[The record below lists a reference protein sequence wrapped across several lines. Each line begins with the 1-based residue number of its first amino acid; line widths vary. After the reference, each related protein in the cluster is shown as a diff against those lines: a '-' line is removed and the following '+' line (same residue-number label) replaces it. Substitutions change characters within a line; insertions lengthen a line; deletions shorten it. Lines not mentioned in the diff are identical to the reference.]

1 MSNSDSKRIQAN
13 ERMNSVQYLSEFGE
27 NGYDRPDFVELLSN
41 AFSRK
46 TDGIENDKNLL
57 SFWSRLL
64 EESERRSKTDFVSKF
79 NDLSADASFFQKNE
93 TEPDN
98 QYKLKVPEMDF
109 DTNANE
115 CETKTEEIYSAFE
128 EARRQLYKQVMSK
141 DWDFKTFYSASCGF
155 MQAYYVI
162 LQEVIFSPANYHL
175 NDLAFRRS
183 GYLQSLVQFSTHRL
197 TDSNKY
203 EDEEGRRKKIYRF
216 SYLDPFAMDV
226 FLRSIEG
233 AKLLDKSLP
242 APEKR
247 SLLDKLRIDLFLT
260 SVQSAFSRYTY
271 LDNQT
276 YRVQLNRHT
285 SQLLA
290 IPYDQISSVEEI
302 KPIRLFEK
310 ITGYIRKQAFLAASS
325 ESEILR
331 VKVCILGHTE
341 CTGTE
346 DEACMEDLVGL
357 ILKWYCRLETGQRKP
372 TLDFTLNNYINKQDY
387 SAVRSRENPVV
398 GEPKN
403 NTGSSDRARYR
414 IEAVDYSSQF
424 SFTTATL
431 REHIIKHDLI
441 FILDCPWMTAE
452 NYEMKLDGSLRAFTK
467 VLSDIPYSPD
477 IKKSQFF
484 SQFQYFFKSAVM
496 RRIDG
501 QMGRI
506 LGSDTGT
513 AGQVIRILKE
523 PVLNKIG
530 LYLKKKALENGNHET
545 IVYLFTSEKDG
556 VDLASIASDPLTRTE
571 KYDGKTFTIVKY
583 SSQETAPLELEEQ
596 EGSACFRIHLW
607 SIIKYISVSFAY
619 LDLKESLLELL
630 CSDPG
635 LLRKEVD
642 VLGIFQSIYV
652 LCELD
657 NRLRTVTCQL
667 RLSEEFEA
675 CLPKQKAPRF
685 EEIKREVL
693 AWARTL
699 IEPLYCKVVFSN
711 ADERKPS
718 YGDDAIRTAFRM
730 NLYSSAKDVQTMLF
744 WHRYRMLERDGLCGM
759 IRCVFPH
766 EINTKLQK
774 RWGTD
779 YAKREFFSDKKL
791 YDSVLYSLERS
802 SSFSIAMDRMFVKAD
817 QLFEKTSAGE
827 NIQTRRRILNN
838 IINACERHEWEDSTV
853 YLNARKAIL
862 EYL

>member
-1 MSNSDSKRIQAN
+1 MSNSDSNRIQAN
-13 ERMNSVQYLSEFGE
+13 ERISSVQFLSEFVE
-27 NGYDRPDFVELLSN
+27 KGYDRPDFVELLSN

-46 TDGIENDKNLL
+46 TDGIENSYNLL
-57 SFWSRLL
+57 SFWERLL
-64 EESERRSKTDFVSKF
+64 EESERRRKTGFVSKV
-79 NDLSADASFFQKNE
+79 NNLLEDARFFQEAEIAPGK
-93 TEPDN
+93 
-98 QYKLKVPEMDF
+98 QYELIVPEMDF
-109 DTNANE
+109 DTNAKE
-115 CETKTEEIYSAFE
+115 CETKTEEIYSTFE
-128 EARRQLYKQVMSK
+128 LARKQLYNQVISK
-141 DWDFKTFYSASCGF
+141 GWDLKTLYPTSCGY
-155 MQAYYVI
+155 MQAYYAI
-162 LQEVIFSPANYHL
+162 LQKVIFSPANYHL

-183 GYLQSLVQFSTHRL
+183 GYLQNLVQFSTRQIIE
-197 TDSNKY
+197 SNRYKA
-203 EDEEGRRKKIYRF
+203 EEGGRKEKIYRF
-216 SYLDPFAMDV
+216 SYLDPFAMDI

-271 LDNQT
+271 LDNQP

-310 ITGYIRKQAFLAASS
+310 ITGYIRKQAYLAASS
-325 ESEILR
+325 ESEKLQ

-341 CTGTE
+341 CTRAG

-357 ILKWYCRLETGQRKP
+357 ILKWYCRLETGPKKP
-372 TLDFTLNNYINKQDY
+372 TLDFTLNNYVNKQDY
-387 SAVRSRENPVV
+387 SAERHGKNSVV

-403 NTGSSDRARYR
+403 NTESGDRATYC

-431 REHIIKHDLI
+431 RKYIFKHDLI

-467 VLSDIPYSPD
+467 VLSDISYSPD
-477 IKKSQFF
+477 FKKSQFF
-484 SQFQYFFKSAVM
+484 SQFQYFFKGAVM

-530 LYLKKKALENGNHET
+530 LYLKKKALEKGCRET

-556 VDLASIASDPLTRTE
+556 VNLASIASDPLTRTE

-583 SSQETAPLELEEQ
+583 SSQETTPLELEEE

-630 CSDPG
+630 CSDPE
-635 LLRKEVD
+635 LLREEVD
-642 VLGIFQSIYV
+642 VLGIYQSIYV

-657 NRLRTVTCQL
+657 NRLRTVTCRL
-667 RLSEEFEA
+667 RLSKEFEA
-675 CLPKQKAPRF
+675 CLPKQKASRF

-699 IEPLYCKVVFSN
+699 IEPLYCKVVFAN
-711 ADERKPS
+711 VDERKTS

-730 NLYSSAKDVQTMLF
+730 NLYSSAEDVQTMLF

-759 IRCVFPH
+759 IKCVFPH
-766 EINTKLQK
+766 EINTELWKK
-774 RWGTD
+774 TN
-779 YAKREFFSDKKL
+779 AKRDFFNDKKL
-791 YDSVLYSLERS
+791 YDSVLYNLERS
-802 SSFSIAMDRMFVKAD
+802 SNFSIAMDRMFVKAD
-817 QLFEKTSAGE
+817 QLFKTEPTDE
-827 NIQTRRRILNN
+827 NIQTGRRILKN
-838 IINACERHEWEDSTV
+838 IIDVCERHEWEDSPV